1 MISADNLNQPEI
13 AATVPYRPLG
23 LIKELLESMNLELTY
38 MYEDLIFVEHNAFL
52 LQMGEKGED
61 LFVWFNSESTAEDRP
76 EILERMERMATQ
88 QSLKII
94 TRGIYTMHQN
104 DLNESFQLEFISQS
118 L

>member
-1 MISADNLNQPEI
+1 MMSANDFNRPEI

-23 LIKELLESMNLELTY
+23 LIKELLESVNLELTY

-61 LFVWFNSESTAEDRP
+61 LFIWFNSESTAEARP
-76 EILERMERMATQ
+76 EILNRLERMATQ
-88 QSLKII
+88 LSLKLIA
-94 TRGIYTMHQN
+94 RGIYTMHQN
-104 DLNESFQLEFISQS
+104 DVSESLQLEFISQS